1 MEKIVEETES
11 LCDAFENIPSSVTD
25 RIIIERFTMESSRLS
40 IQATSANIRMF
51 YYVTHN
57 HYPKDTTIRGFEQLK
72 FLLTDPRSGWCNL
85 TDDEKFLLL
94 RHSRDIYHEVF
105 VFS

>member
-1 MEKIVEETES
+1 
-11 LCDAFENIPSSVTD
+11 
-25 RIIIERFTMESSRLS
+25 
-40 IQATSANIRMF
+40 
-51 YYVTHN
+51 
-57 HYPKDTTIRGFEQLK
+57 LK